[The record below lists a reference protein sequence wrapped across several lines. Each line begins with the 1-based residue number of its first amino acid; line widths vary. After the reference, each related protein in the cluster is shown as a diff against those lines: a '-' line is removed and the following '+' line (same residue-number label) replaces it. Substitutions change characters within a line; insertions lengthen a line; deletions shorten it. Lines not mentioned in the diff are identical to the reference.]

1 QCLKQEQF
9 VMAGHQ
15 VNSPMTGQVI
25 EVSVEIGQSISVGD
39 LLIVIESMKME
50 NEIFSEVNGTITSIE
65 VTEDQNVSE
74 ENLLMTIEI

>member
-1 QCLKQEQF
+1 
-9 VMAGHQ
+9 MAGHQ

-25 EVSVEIGQSISVGD
+25 EVSVEVGQFISVGD

-50 NEIFSEVNGTITSIE
+50 NEIFSEVNGRITSIE
-65 VTEDQNVSE
+65 VAEDQNVSE

>member
-1 QCLKQEQF
+1 
-9 VMAGHQ
+9 MAGHQ

-50 NEIFSEVNGTITSIE
+50 NEIFSEVNGRIASIE
-65 VTEDQNVSE
+65 VVEDQNVSE

>member
-1 QCLKQEQF
+1 
-9 VMAGHQ
+9 MAGHQ

-25 EVSVEIGQSISVGD
+25 EISVEVGQSISAGD

-50 NEIFSEVNGTITSIE
+50 NEIFSEVYGRIASIE

-74 ENLLMTIEI
+74 ESLLMTIET

>member
-1 QCLKQEQF
+1 
-9 VMAGHQ
+9 MAGHQ

-25 EVSVEIGQSISVGD
+25 EVSVEVGQFISAGD

-50 NEIFSEVNGTITSIE
+50 NEIFSEVNGRIASIE

-74 ENLLMTIEI
+74 ESLLMTIET

>member
-1 QCLKQEQF
+1 
-9 VMAGHQ
+9 MAGHQ

-25 EVSVEIGQSISVGD
+25 EVSVEVGQSISVGD

-50 NEIFSEVNGTITSIE
+50 NEIFSEVNGRIASIE

-74 ENLLMTIEI
+74 ESLLMTIET

>member
-1 QCLKQEQF
+1 
-9 VMAGHQ
+9 MAGHQ

-50 NEIFSEVNGTITSIE
+50 NEIFSEVNGRIASIE

-74 ENLLMTIEI
+74 ESLLMTIET